1 MKSKKELLATVSDST
16 KLPPVLVPSMAGI
29 DALVNCGYF
38 FSLKRPIYSA
48 AVTVEIVA
56 DIAANCT

>member
-1 MKSKKELLATVSDST
+1 MKSKKELFASVSDST

-29 DALVNCGYF
+29 DALVCYIF
-38 FSLKRPIYSA
+38 LLKRPIYPA

-56 DIAANCT
+56 DIAANST